1 MQYTFDPSANCQ
13 VSDVAAS
20 QQIAERFAPRR
31 SDRDDDRAA
40 FGTAGVNDRDVEL
53 GSLFVVGEIVEGM
66 TGVYL
71 EYTYADYQQM
81 VMSIKVVMREG
92 EGKLLQRLRALEA
105 EKESLFAASEFYK
118 GAVAYLLR
126 KASRHGVQVTEFRD
140 EWEHFLCAKVF
151 QAAEIGRERL
161 IVDRVSSSGPVFAGS
176 ITAVGTTNVV

>member
-1 MQYTFDPSANCQ
+1 MQYTFDPSAHCQ
-13 VSDVAAS
+13 VNDVAAS
-20 QQIAERFAPRR
+20 RQIAEHFASRKN
-31 SDRDDDRAA
+31 DRDSNSAVL
-40 FGTAGVNDRDVEL
+40 GSEGVNDCDRSL

-66 TGVYL
+66 TGVDL
-71 EYTYADYQQM
+71 KYTYADYQQM
-81 VMSIKVVMREG
+81 VMSIKVLMREG
-92 EGKLLQRLRALEA
+92 EGKLLQRLRELEA

-118 GAVAYLLR
+118 RAVAYLLR

-161 IVDRVSSSGPVFAGS
+161 IVDSVSSSGPAFAGS